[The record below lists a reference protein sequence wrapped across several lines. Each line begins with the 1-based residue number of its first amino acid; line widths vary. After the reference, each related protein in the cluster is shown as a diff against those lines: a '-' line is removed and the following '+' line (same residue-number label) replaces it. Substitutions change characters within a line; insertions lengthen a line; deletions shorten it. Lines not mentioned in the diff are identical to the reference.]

1 MKDDIGL
8 VLEVYHIFDLNNG
21 DLHYHLCRDDN
32 FDMNK
37 NYIFEKD
44 DYCSEYHRMD
54 DRVMHLNCERLC
66 REENHFDTETNY
78 HFTRTDD
85 EQNKDCDNHNHICK
99 NGWKL
104 MDIQKKTIKIR
115 NKKYIDIDHI
125 YKKRGYN

>member
-1 MKDDIGL
+1 LKDDVNL
-8 VLEVYHIFDLNNG
+8 FLDVYDLSDLNNEK
-21 DLHYHLCRDDN
+21 LIHCRLYRDN
-32 FDMNK
+32 DFKVKK
-37 NYIFEKD
+37 NYFVEKD
-44 DYCSEYHRMD
+44 DDYRMD

-115 NKKYIDIDHI
+115 NKKYIDIDYI